1 MVAMPVGG
9 DDAVDLVN
17 GDAQGR
23 DVTDKRERVGSGV
36 EKCKVPLLI
45 AYLRFLSLH
54 F

>member
-17 GDAQGR
+17 GDAESR

-36 EKCKVPLLI
+36 E
-45 AYLRFLSLH
+45 
-54 F
+54 